1 MRVNDDCALGAR
13 CLQLS
18 ENYWRRIG
26 CFEKLRSHP
35 ALLQHAHNVFGIA
48 LDVLLIAGDI
58 GNRQQLGKLANNF
71 NLVSA
76 AEHAETVAN
85 IERTVVNQSDLRSS
99 SGREAQHNQKK
110 KIGNYAAMDVGHGT
124 RF

>member
-1 MRVNDDCALGAR
+1 MMTVRLAPGVFSSPKTTGDALGA
-13 CLQLS
+13 S
-18 ENYWRRIG
+18 
-26 CFEKLRSHP
+26 RSFAATP
-35 ALLQHAHNVFGIA
+35 RFCSMPHNVFGIA